1 MINKLDKR
9 KRTTTMKVVFYI
21 AITSYVLSLVSC
33 GVAYLWH
40 MEYGPKSPIYA
51 SALACIFF
59 FLSCGVVLHTI
70 ANTNVPSFNVD
81 NKDDGNTKSTE

>member
-9 KRTTTMKVVFYI
+9 KRSTTMKVVFYI
-21 AITSYVLSLVSC
+21 AITCYILSIVSC
-33 GVAYLWH
+33 GLAYLWH
-40 MEYGPKSPIYA
+40 GEYGSKSPIYA

-70 ANTNVPSFNVD
+70 ANTNVPSFSVKEEDEEYMSSN
-81 NKDDGNTKSTE
+81 